1 MRKIIV
7 LSLVIALVAVAP
19 VSAAGLDFSGAIET
33 EIVVNK
39 NGEDLEVVPG
49 SELSLN
55 LGISAAEDKVRA
67 GLEFGLE
74 REEDDLVPTN
84 ITLSDISLK
93 QAFIEA
99 DGPYWYGGPE
109 ATTRFGTLDIGY
121 SPYASL
127 KDRSG
132 ISISG
137 VDLDVVGLGGFYAL
151 EGPQGHVLGLRSDLY
166 LLEDVNLGASIIHDN
181 EITRVQ
187 VDAAAAP
194 IEGLI
199 VAGNL
204 AVDHVEGFDLKMDNL
219 WTVQADYEL
228 VEGTNVVAGYKHITE
243 GFEPRYI
250 AAKTKNED
258 AEHDWVHLAR
268 AKDSGL
274 FVGFE
279 TEQQGISMNAAYDQM
294 FAEASIGAG
303 TEYEGFK
310 FNVETVLDVPAVSS
324 IATKTTTFGVGR
336 EFDIMDGLAIDAK
349 YEGKWTGGETR
360 TLVHT
365 VGASTTLGL
374 VPAIDGLELSAEV
387 SASEL
392 NLDSVGYKVG
402 AEFAAPNGVNL
413 GIEHARFEGTTFNAG
428 MKVEF

>member
-1 MRKIIV
+1 MKRVIV

-19 VSAAGLDFSGAIET
+19 VSAAGLDFSGTIET
-33 EIVVNK
+33 EIEVNK
-39 NGEDLEVVPG
+39 NGEDLTVVPG

-55 LGISAAEDKVRA
+55 LGVSAAQDKVRA
-67 GLEFGLE
+67 GLELGLE
-74 REEDDLVPTN
+74 KEDDELMPTG
-84 ITLSDISLK
+84 ITLGDIALK

-99 DGPYWYGGPE
+99 DGPFWYGGPE

-127 KDRSG
+127 KDQSG

-137 VDLDVVGLGGFYAL
+137 VDLDVVGLGAFYGLPSAH
-151 EGPQGHVLGLRSDLY
+151 GHVLGLRSDLY
-166 LLEDVNLGASIIHDN
+166 LLDDVNLGASVINDD
-181 EITRVQ
+181 EILRVQ

-194 IEGLI
+194 IEGLM

-204 AVDHVEGFDLKMDNL
+204 AFDHIEGFDLKMDNL
-219 WTVQADYEL
+219 WTVKADYEL
-228 VEGTNVVAGYKHITE
+228 AEGTNVVAGYKHITE
-243 GFEPRYI
+243 GFEPRYV
-250 AAKTKNED
+250 AAKTKDEN

-279 TEQQGISMNAAYDQM
+279 TEQQGVNLNAAYDQM

-324 IATKTTTFGVGR
+324 IATKTTT
-336 EFDIMDGLAIDAK
+336 
-349 YEGKWTGGETR
+349 
-360 TLVHT
+360 
-365 VGASTTLGL
+365 
-374 VPAIDGLELSAEV
+374 
-387 SASEL
+387 
-392 NLDSVGYKVG
+392 
-402 AEFAAPNGVNL
+402 
-413 GIEHARFEGTTFNAG
+413 
-428 MKVEF
+428 